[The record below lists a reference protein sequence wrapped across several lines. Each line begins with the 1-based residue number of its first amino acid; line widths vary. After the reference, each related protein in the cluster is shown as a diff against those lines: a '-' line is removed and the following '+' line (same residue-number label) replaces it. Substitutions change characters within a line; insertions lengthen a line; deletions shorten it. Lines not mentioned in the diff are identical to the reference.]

1 MRDDHG
7 RNRRNAPAARAA
19 LAGAALLA
27 VLALAGCQ
35 LGDGTASIQESI
47 QDTLDPGSVPDAS
60 EPIDPGATDPDTAGD
75 RLAGTPPAETEAAG
89 DAQALAGNAP
99 RVHFAPIVG
108 APVAQVS
115 ALSRHLTAVAQ
126 QRNIRLEP
134 SASAQIDHEIRGYFS
149 ALSENGQTT
158 VIHVWDVFT
167 PSGQRM
173 HRIQGQERFAGAGGD
188 PWAAVPASVMEAVA
202 DRMLAEYL
210 TWRGQPA

>member
-7 RNRRNAPAARAA
+7 RNRRGPPAARPG

-27 VLALAGCQ
+27 ALALAACQ
-35 LGDGTASIQESI
+35 TRDGTASIE
-47 QDTLDPGSVPDAS
+47 DVLDPGNAPGAA
-60 EPIDPGATDPDTAGD
+60 EAIDPNAANAAGNGPT
-75 RLAGTPPAETEAAG
+75 GTPPGGTEAAAG
-89 DAQALAGNAP
+89 PQAFAGEAP

-115 ALSRHLTAVAQ
+115 ALSRHLSAVAP
-126 QRNIRLEP
+126 QRDIRLEP
-134 SASAQIDHEIRGYFS
+134 SASAGIDHEIRGYFS

-167 PSGQRM
+167 PSGRRV
-173 HRIQGQERFAGAGGD
+173 HRIQGQERFAGASGD

-210 TWRGQPA
+210 AWRAQPA